1 LPDCIPSKPD
11 IAEVPRR
18 VDRKTGAELVTRH
31 FFPVSPRSLEAW
43 PLPWLHVN
51 GKAVCETAELFA
63 VAQAKLDAALS
74 SRGGK
79 VPASEPNA
87 EIVGPHGAAAGRT
100 PAVGC
105 PA

>member
-1 LPDCIPSKPD
+1 MPDRTLSKPD
-11 IAEVPRR
+11 FAEVPRR
-18 VDRKTGAELVTRH
+18 VDRKTGAELVTHH

-43 PLPWLHVN
+43 PLSWLHVN
-51 GKAVCETAELFA
+51 GKAVCETSELFA
-63 VAQAKLDAALS
+63 VAQAKLDAAPS

-79 VPASEPNA
+79 TPASEPEV
-87 EIVGPHGAAAGRT
+87 EITCPHGAASGRT